1 MARGLCRST
10 SPPEWRSRERREDP
24 PLTAASQHTADAT
37 PNTADARPA
46 SSRARRTLLAP
57 DTRRIGRPPGAT
69 HADRAPDSLASGTPE
84 PLRSELI
91 ALLGAERVL
100 ARAIDLI
107 AYASDASP
115 YRRLP
120 AVVVMAHDAD
130 DVGKVLAYARRT
142 GIAVNF
148 RGGGTSLSG
157 QGGTEGILIDVR
169 RWFSGVRIEAG
180 GARARIRAGTL
191 LGLANRLL
199 ARHGFKLGPDPA
211 SKDIATLGGVIANNS
226 GGMRCGV
233 TWDPYSTVES
243 MTLVLAS
250 GTVIDTAQPDAEASF
265 QAAEPELAQGLLE
278 LRAELLADEQL
289 AERVRR
295 KYEIKNVTGYR
306 LCAFLDADT
315 PLEIFRRL
323 VVGSEGTLAFIAEAV
338 MRARPEPKRTAL
350 AWLHF
355 ADVDAA
361 AAVVPALVAAGARAT
376 ELMVAPALIAA
387 AWNLPGTPQEWRELP
402 PSSAALIVELGGE
415 EDAELDAGEAFV
427 DGILSSHELIQPYRF
442 TRDREEIELAWM
454 VREGLFGLVGR
465 LRLPGTALIV
475 EDVCVR
481 PERIAECAR
490 DLQELLGKHEFLVG
504 VAGHASAGNLHFQLT
519 PDFTKPEDLERYEA
533 FMGELVDLIVGKYD
547 GSLKAE
553 HGTGVN
559 MAPYVEREWGAK
571 ATAMMWR
578 AKALADPLGVLN
590 PGVVLSRDPSIHLK
604 DLKSQPAIEDVA
616 SQCVE
621 CGFCEPVCPSR
632 NATTTPRQRIVIRRE
647 MARQAEG
654 SPVYE
659 SLLADYEYDALQTC
673 AADGSCQSV
682 CPVAIDTGELV
693 KELRARERTE
703 REETVALVLAKRYSA
718 VERATRAGL
727 AAAGAAADV
736 VGQRRL
742 AHLPALVRERVS
754 AELVPTLPDN
764 MPPAAPARMPVTQ
777 RAGAAAV
784 YMPACLNRIFGNP
797 RGGEPHGSARP
808 ALDAPGSVIAG
819 APAPSLPQALVSV
832 SARAGVP
839 LWIPDDVA
847 GHCCATPWSSKG
859 YRRGREHMAVKTAS
873 ALWRWSDGAKLPV
886 VIDASSCALGLRE
899 EIAPCLTDSERER
912 FERIEIL
919 DSIEWV
925 HDRLLAQ
932 LQVPQRV
939 PRIAVHPTCATGQL
953 GLTSKLEA
961 IARELGDDVLVPAA
975 TSCCGMAGDRGLL
988 HPELP
993 ASALRDTAAELT
1005 ARAADGEAVDVHMC
1019 SNRTCE
1025 IALQQVTGAPYASF
1039 VLALERL
1046 TRAS

>member
-1 MARGLCRST
+1 VT
-10 SPPEWRSRERREDP
+10 PPSP
-24 PLTAASQHTADAT
+24 
-37 PNTADARPA
+37 
-46 SSRARRTLLAP
+46 TLLAP
-57 DTRRIGRPPGAT
+57 HTRRIGRPPGPP
-69 HADRAPDSLASGTPE
+69 HADAAPDSLATGTPE
-84 PLRSELI
+84 PLSGDLI
-91 ALLGAERVL
+91 ALLGSERVF

-120 AVVVMAHDAD
+120 AVVVMAHNAD
-130 DVGKVLAYARRT
+130 DVGKVLAYARTT
-142 GIAVNF
+142 GMAVNF

-157 QGGTEGILIDVR
+157 QGGTDGIMIDVR
-169 RWFSGVRIEAG
+169 RWFSGVRIEDG

-199 ARHGFKLGPDPA
+199 ARHGYKLGPDPA

-250 GTVIDTAQPDAEASF
+250 GTVIDTGAPDAEDKFAGS
-265 QAAEPELAQGLLE
+265 EPKLAQGLLE
-278 LRAELLADEQL
+278 LRAELLADPEL
-289 AERVRR
+289 AQRVRS

-306 LCAFLDADT
+306 LCALLDADT

-338 MRARPEPKRTAL
+338 MRTRPEPKRTTL
-350 AWLHF
+350 AWVHF
-355 ADVDAA
+355 ADIDAA

-387 AWNLPGTPQEWRELP
+387 SWNLPSTPLQWRELP
-402 PSSAALIVELGGE
+402 PTSAALLVELGGADE
-415 EDAELDAGEAFV
+415 AELDAGEAAANE
-427 DGILSSHELIQPYRF
+427 ILAGHELIQPHRF
-442 TRDREEIELAWM
+442 SREAEEIEMAWM

-490 DLQELLGKHEFLVG
+490 DLQELLGKHQFLVG

-533 FMGELVDLIVGKYD
+533 FMEELVELIVGKYD

-559 MAPYVEREWGAK
+559 MAPYVEREWGEK
-571 ATAMMWR
+571 ATSMMWR
-578 AKALADPLGVLN
+578 IKQLADPHDLLN
-590 PGVVLSRDPSIHLK
+590 PGVVLNRDPHIHLK
-604 DLKSQPAIEDVA
+604 NLKSQPPIEEA
-616 SQCVE
+616 AAQCVE

-632 NATTTPRQRIVIRRE
+632 NTTTTPRQRIVVRRE
-647 MARQAEG
+647 MARQVEG

-673 AADGSCQSV
+673 AADSSCQSV
-682 CPVAIDTGELV
+682 CPVAIDTGKLV
-693 KELRARERTE
+693 KELRARERSE
-703 REETVALVLAKRYSA
+703 REEAVALTIAKRYSA
-718 VERATRAGL
+718 VERTTRAGL
-727 AAAGAAADV
+727 VAAGAATNV
-736 VGQRRL
+736 LGQR
-742 AHLPALVRERVS
+742 AIASVPAALRRRVS
-754 AELVPTLPDN
+754 SELVPTLPDN
-764 MPPAAPARMPVTQ
+764 MPPAAPSRLPITQ
-777 RAGAAAV
+777 RSGAAAV

-797 RGGEPHGSARP
+797 RDAGSAGVGR
-808 ALDAPGSVIAG
+808 ALGGTTESLADTGKSLG
-819 APAPSLPQALVSV
+819 DAPSLPQALVEV
-832 SARAGVP
+832 SARAGLP
-839 LWIPDDVA
+839 LWIPSDVS
-847 GHCCATPWSSKG
+847 GHCCGTPWASKG
-859 YRRGREHMAVKTAS
+859 YSAGHDHMAAKTAA
-873 ALWRWSDGAKLPV
+873 ALWRWSDGGRLPV

-899 EIAPCLTDSERER
+899 EIVPSLQDAERER
-912 FERIEIL
+912 FQRIEIL

-925 HDRLLAQ
+925 HDRLLAR
-932 LQVPQRV
+932 LQVPHKLERM
-939 PRIAVHPTCATGQL
+939 AVHPTCATAQL
-953 GLTSKLEA
+953 GLAGKLEA
-961 IARELGDDVLVPAA
+961 IASALADDVIIPAA

-993 ASALRDTAAELT
+993 ASALRDTASELAQRRAEGD
-1005 ARAADGEAVDVHMC
+1005 AIDAHVC

-1025 IALQQVTGAPYASF
+1025 IALQQVTGAPYSSF

-1046 TRAS
+1046 TRQ

>member
-1 MARGLCRST
+1 VSAPAQHAAGIRR
-10 SPPEWRSRERREDP
+10 PP
-24 PLTAASQHTADAT
+24 AASAG
-37 PNTADARPA
+37 RP
-46 SSRARRTLLAP
+46 LLAP
-57 DTRRIGRPPGAT
+57 DTRRIGRPSGPS
-69 HADRAPDSLASGTPE
+69 HADAAPDSLASGTPE
-84 PLRSELI
+84 PLRGELI

-100 ARAIDLI
+100 ARAIDLV

-120 AVVVMAHDAD
+120 AAVVVARDAE

-142 GIAVNF
+142 GTPVNF

-157 QGGTEGILIDVR
+157 QGGSDGILIDVR
-169 RWFSGVRIEAG
+169 RWFSGVKVQDG
-180 GARARIRAGTL
+180 GERARVRAGTL
-191 LGLANRLL
+191 VGLANRLL
-199 ARHGFKLGPDPA
+199 ARHGYKLGPDPA

-233 TWDPYSTVES
+233 TWDPYSTVAS

-250 GTVIDTAQPDAEASF
+250 GTVIDTAAPDAEQRFA
-265 QAAEPELAQGLLE
+265 AAEPELAQGLLE
-278 LRAELLADEQL
+278 LRAELLADDEL
-289 AERVRR
+289 AARVRR

-338 MRARPEPKRTAL
+338 MRTRPEPKLTSL
-350 AWLHF
+350 AWVHF
-355 ADVDAA
+355 ADIDAA
-361 AAVVPALVAAGARAT
+361 AAAVPALVAAGARAT

-387 AWNLPGTPQEWRELP
+387 AWNLPGTPEYWRELAP
-402 PSSAALIVELGGE
+402 ESAALIVELGGE
-415 EDAELDAGEAFV
+415 DDAQLDAGEAAV
-427 DGILSSHELIQPYRF
+427 AAILAGHQLTQPHRF
-442 TRDREEIELAWM
+442 TRDHEEIELAWM

-490 DLQELLGKHEFLVG
+490 DLQALLGKHQFLVG

-533 FMGELVDLIVGKYD
+533 FMGELVELIVGKYD

-571 ATAMMWR
+571 ATAIMWR
-578 AKALADPLGVLN
+578 VKQLADPLDVLN
-590 PGVVLSRDPSIHLK
+590 PGAVLNRDPGCHLK
-604 DLKSQPAIEDVA
+604 NLKSQPAIEEVA
-616 SQCVE
+616 AQCVE

-632 NATTTPRQRIVIRRE
+632 HATTTPRQRIVIRRE

-659 SLLADYEYDALQTC
+659 ALLRDFEYDALQTC
-673 AADGSCQSV
+673 AADGSCQGV

-693 KELRARERTE
+693 KQLRARERSQ
-703 REETVALVLAKRYSA
+703 REERIALAIARRYGA
-718 VERATRAGL
+718 VERAVRAGL
-727 AAAGAAADV
+727 AATGAAADV
-736 VGQRRL
+736 VGQRPL
-742 AHLPALVRERVS
+742 ARVPALVRTRVS
-754 AELVPTLPDN
+754 SELVPTLPAN
-764 MPPAAPARMPVTQ
+764 VPRAAPARMPFTA

-784 YMPACLNRIFGNP
+784 YLPACLNRIFGNP
-797 RGGEPHGSARP
+797 RGAQPAESRDTGPAGS
-808 ALDAPGSVIAG
+808 PGAG
-819 APAPSLPQALVSV
+819 SPTDGACAPSLAQALVSV
-832 SARAGVP
+832 SARAGLPV
-839 LWIPDDVA
+839 WIPDDVA

-859 YRRGREHMAVKTAS
+859 YRRGHEHMAAKTAA
-873 ALWRWSDGAKLPV
+873 ALWRWSDGGRLAV
-886 VIDASSCALGLRE
+886 VIDASSCALGLRDDV
-899 EIAPCLTDSERER
+899 APCLDDAERER
-912 FERIEIL
+912 FEQIEIL
-919 DSIEWV
+919 DSIAWA
-925 HDRLLAQ
+925 HDRLLPRLHVRERLA
-932 LQVPQRV
+932 
-939 PRIAVHPTCATGQL
+939 RIAVHPTCAAGQL
-953 GLTSKLEA
+953 GVVGKLEA
-961 IARELGDDVLVPAA
+961 LAGALAEDVLVPAA
-975 TSCCGMAGDRGLL
+975 SSCCGMAGDRGLL

-993 ASALRDTAAELT
+993 ASALRDTAAEL
-1005 ARAADGEAVDVHMC
+1005 AERNAGGERVDAHVC

-1046 TRAS
+1046 TRA